1 MITKAIMFAK
11 EAHAEQVRKYT
22 NEPYITHPMAV
33 AGLVASVTDD
43 QEMIAAAI
51 LHDTV
56 EDTDVTIFVV
66 RDIFGDR
73 VASLVSDLTD
83 VSKPDDGNRKTRKAI
98 DRQHTAQAS
107 KNAKTIKL
115 ADLINN
121 TKNILS
127 FDSKFA
133 AVYMEEKRLL
143 INVLQGGDEKLLA
156 LATSMVDSY
165 FASQNS

>member
-1 MITKAIMFAK
+1 MFAK